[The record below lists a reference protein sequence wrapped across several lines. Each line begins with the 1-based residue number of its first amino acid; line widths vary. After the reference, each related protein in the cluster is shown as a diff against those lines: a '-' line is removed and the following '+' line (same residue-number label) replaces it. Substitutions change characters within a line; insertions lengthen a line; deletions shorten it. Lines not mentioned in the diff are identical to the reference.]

1 MNKPIVDFNPP
12 RYGIKK
18 VMINLEHPCYGVDI
32 WMVDTEWDEQ
42 VARSQGY
49 ISVDELVG
57 EASELSFEI
66 DETNNFP
73 FETWKWLQEAQRSG
87 EIRRKGNE

>member
-12 RYGIKK
+12 RYGIKR

-49 ISVDELVG
+49 ISVDELVS

-66 DETNNFP
+66 DESNNFP
-73 FETWKWLQEAQRSG
+73 FETWEWLQEAQRSG
-87 EIRRKGNE
+87 EIAEEKE